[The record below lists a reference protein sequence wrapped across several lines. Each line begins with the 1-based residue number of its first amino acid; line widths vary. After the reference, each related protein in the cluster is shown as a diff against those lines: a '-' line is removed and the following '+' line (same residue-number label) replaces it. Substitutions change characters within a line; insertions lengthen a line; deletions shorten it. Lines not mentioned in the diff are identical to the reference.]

1 MVAAVEPSGPNAEQ
15 IAYWTA
21 QAGPKWV
28 TYQAMLDAQLDPFG
42 RAAMTALGVAPGE
55 RVVDVGCGCGQ
66 SVLELAERVGPAGH
80 VVGIDVSA
88 PMLER
93 AAQRVRAAGHRHVEL
108 VEGDAQT
115 HAFAP
120 RAAHG
125 VFSRF
130 GLMFFADP
138 PAAFANLRRAL
149 RRGGRL
155 AFVCWQPLE
164 RNPWMSVPLSAAAAH
179 VTLPPPP
186 PPEAPGPFALGSR
199 DRVAAVLA
207 AAGFVQVRIEAY
219 ETALTVGGTT
229 DLEAATG
236 FVLQLGGPL
245 ATAVR
250 EANAEI
256 LATVRDAVRESL
268 RPYHGPDGVRMP
280 AAAWVVTARSA

>member
-1 MVAAVEPSGPNAEQ
+1 MVTGMESGGPNAEQ
-15 IAYWTA
+15 IAYWTT

-42 RAAMTALGVAPGE
+42 RAALDALGVAPGA

-66 SVLELAERVGPAGH
+66 SLLELAERVGPDGH

-93 AAQRVRAAGHRHVEL
+93 AADRVRAAGYRQVEL
-108 VEGDAQT
+108 VEADAQT
-115 HAFAP
+115 HPFDPQTADA
-120 RAAHG
+120 

-138 PAAFANLRRAL
+138 PAAFTNLHHAL
-149 RRGGRL
+149 RSDGRL

-164 RNPWMSVPLSAAAAH
+164 RNPWMAVPLAAAAAH
-179 VTLPPPP
+179 LPLPPPP
-186 PPEAPGPFALGSR
+186 PPDAPGPFALGSR
-199 DRVAAVLA
+199 DRIAALLA
-207 AAGFVQVRIEAY
+207 AAGFEQVRIDAF
-219 ETALTVGGTT
+219 ETTLTVGGTT
-229 DLEAATG
+229 DLETATA

-250 EANAEI
+250 EATPETMAR
-256 LATVRDAVRESL
+256 VRGAVRESL
-268 RPYHGPDGVRMP
+268 RPYHDRDGVRMP
-280 AAAWVVTARSA
+280 AASWIVTARRA